1 MTCKNVETMANKKTL
16 AEKKSADKPALLEEA
31 ARTIGAAPGE
41 VAVKTGLVAGQPA
54 AKRTINSKFQKSGK
68 HRLPR
73 KLKKQQQK
81 AA

>member
-1 MTCKNVETMANKKTL
+1 MANKKTL
-16 AEKKSADKPALLEEA
+16 AEKKSAHKPALLNEA
-31 ARTIGAAPGE
+31 ARTIGAALGE
-41 VAVKTGLVAGQPA
+41 VAVKTGLAARRPAGERMVNA
-54 AKRTINSKFQKSGK
+54 RFQKSGK

>member
-1 MTCKNVETMANKKTL
+1 MANKTL
-16 AEKKSADKPALLEEA
+16 AEKKSPDKPALLEEA
-31 ARTIGAAPGE
+31 ARTIGAALGE
-41 VAVKTGLVAGQPA
+41 VAVKTGLVARKPA
-54 AKRTINSKFQKSGK
+54 SKRVINGKFQKSGK